1 MMDTPAPR
9 GLSSAG
15 PALEPTLD
23 PLASAATRAGAE
35 ALGARLSELRDW
47 LADDLDA
54 LEVALLGLHAERGA
68 ALDLAERSAAWLLN
82 RPGKRIRP
90 LCVLLA
96 ARLGGRGLDRTVR
109 DLALAVELVHAATL
123 LHDDVIDEG
132 TDRRGAPASRVLYG
146 NSASILG
153 GDHLLTLALR
163 RVAQTAPHGVLIALL
178 DVIAEMVRAEA
189 LQLERRGRFEPSRT
203 AYLEVIHGKTAAL
216 FRWGLWAGGTVA
228 ELPAPALA
236 ALAEAGVALGMA
248 FQLVDDAIDL
258 ESDGAASGKTPFAD
272 LREGKLTWPL
282 VVAVERDAGLAD
294 EIRGRISEG
303 GSGIDETL
311 VARVRRT
318 GGVEATRA
326 YAAEQA
332 EIAAGHIARLP
343 DGEARRALQTVVLTA
358 LRRSK

>member
-1 MMDTPAPR
+1 
-9 GLSSAG
+9 
-15 PALEPTLD
+15 
-23 PLASAATRAGAE
+23 
-35 ALGARLSELRDW
+35 
-47 LADDLDA
+47 
-54 LEVALLGLHAERGA
+54 LLGLHAERA
-68 ALDLAERSAAWLLN
+68 ETALDLAERSAVWLLN

-109 DLALAVELVHAATL
+109 DLALAAELVHAATL

-163 RVAQTAPHGVLIALL
+163 RVAQTRPARRADRPARRHRRDGPRRGA
-178 DVIAEMVRAEA
+178 ATRTPGAVRAEPRGLPGGHPRQDGRA
-189 LQLERRGRFEPSRT
+189 LPL
-203 AYLEVIHGKTAAL
+203 
-216 FRWGLWAGGTVA
+216 GLWAGGSVA

-236 ALAEAGVALGMA
+236 ALSDAGVALGMA

-258 ESDGAASGKTPFAD
+258 ESDGTASGKTPFAD

-303 GSGIDETL
+303 GSGIDEAL

-332 EIAAGHIARLP
+332 EIAAGHMARLP